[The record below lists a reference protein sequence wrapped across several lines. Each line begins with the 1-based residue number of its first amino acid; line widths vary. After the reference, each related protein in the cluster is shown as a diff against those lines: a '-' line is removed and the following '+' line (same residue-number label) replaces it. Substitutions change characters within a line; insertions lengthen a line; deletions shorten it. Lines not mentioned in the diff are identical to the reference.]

1 MTHEGD
7 KKLVEEHG
15 AEGSAGRGEESEDA
29 GRASGLKHHE
39 LEYTLFDE
47 STLDGKDGRVP
58 L

>member
-1 MTHEGD
+1 MNTGCMGTTMTHEGD

-15 AEGSAGRGEESEDA
+15 AEGSA